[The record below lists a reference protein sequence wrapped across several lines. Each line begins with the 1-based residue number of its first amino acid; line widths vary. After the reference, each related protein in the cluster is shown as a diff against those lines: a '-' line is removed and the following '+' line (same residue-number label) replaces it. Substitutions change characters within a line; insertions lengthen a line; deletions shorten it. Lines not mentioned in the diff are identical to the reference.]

1 MNKKNFF
8 SLLLL
13 SILSIVLLLVLS
25 SHINK
30 RFPEVR
36 TGGGIFKE
44 GTEGTPR
51 FINPVLARPK
61 NASEQDLTELIFS
74 RLLSHKKNGSIVYS
88 LAKSLKKEDA
98 GRSYILT
105 LKEGISF
112 HDGHPITADDVVY
125 TIKKIQDP
133 SINSPLFNYWTGV
146 EVKKENDRQIR
157 FNLVHAY
164 DGFPYSLEIGILP
177 KHLWEE
183 VADEE
188 FAFSK
193 LNRYPVGSG
202 HYKIKEILFDK
213 ENKPIK
219 YALEKRKGGDG
230 YIENVELSIFNDT
243 QSMREALAKGN
254 IDAVY
259 GIERTFA
266 EKTVEKKH
274 NLKLY
279 HDALPN
285 LFMLFYNTSKKGF
298 SSQRLLRNYLDSL
311 IQREDIVKDIF
322 KGYASPINTS
332 MGNYEKED
340 LKKRREKIEGE
351 LKKKGWKKNA
361 KGIYEKDGK
370 ELSFTITTR
379 DNQELIQVAKEIAR
393 EAKEGGV
400 EIKIKPYD
408 MNQKE
413 FVQQIINQR
422 NYELLLYGYFY
433 EKPSDLFAFW
443 HSSQRESPGLNLS
456 MYSNPK
462 LDLILEK
469 LREHEDSK
477 LEKEM
482 ESILHTDTP
491 ASFLYKPHYIYV
503 LPKKI
508 KGVNLDIRRRADRF
522 ISLPEWYIYTR
533 KVWPFFIK
541 E

>member
-36 TGGGIFKE
+36 TGGGILKE

-74 RLLSHKKNGSIVYS
+74 RLLSHKKNGSIVYG
-88 LAKSLKKEDA
+88 LAKSLKKEDE
-98 GRSYILT
+98 GKSYILT

-379 DNQELIQVAKEIAR
+379 DNQELIRVAKEIAR

-462 LDLILEK
+462 LDIILEK
-469 LREHEDSK
+469 LREYEDPK